1 MSEILKNILKIIV
14 GLILLAVA
22 IVGLMIWPLN
32 WGQDVLVVIKG
43 GVVLLLILIGLL
55 IITIGITSF
64 KS

>member
-1 MSEILKNILKIIV
+1 MSEILKNVLKIIV